1 MDSIIN
7 KVAQSEL
14 ITIDLADY
22 IPNIDLFASFD
33 IKDFLFKELILKEKD
48 FRLALSNF
56 DWNQYTGKYVSVY
69 CSTDAIIP
77 VWAYMLVSSCV
88 TLYAKSVFLGTKEEH
103 FKYVFINNIYTISTN
118 EYLDKKVVIKGCG
131 EIHIPEYAFLE
142 ITTLLM
148 PLVKSLMYGEPCSTV
163 PIYKKSK
170 IV

>member
-14 ITIDLADY
+14 ITLDLAEY

-56 DWNQYTGKYVSVY
+56 DWNQYTGKYVSVF

-77 VWAYMLVSSCV
+77 VWAYMLVSSYV
-88 TLYAKSVFLGTKEEH
+88 TPFAKSVFLGSKDEF
-103 FKYVFINNIYTISTN
+103 FKKIFISTISSINTD

-131 EIHIPEYAFLE
+131 EIAIPEYAYLE
-142 ITTLLM
+142 ITTLLR
-148 PLVKSLMYGEPCSTV
+148 PLVQSLMYGEPCSTV